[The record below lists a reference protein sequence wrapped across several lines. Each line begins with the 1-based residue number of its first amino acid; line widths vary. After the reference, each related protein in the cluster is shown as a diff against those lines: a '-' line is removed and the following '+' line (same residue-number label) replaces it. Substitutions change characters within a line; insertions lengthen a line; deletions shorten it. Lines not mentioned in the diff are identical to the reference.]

1 MKETKTALLAGRD
14 KPHRKAVLASVL
26 FLSITFF
33 ASGRFCATA
42 RAQRP
47 PRPRIAVVI
56 DDFGL
61 TYKKNVPDEKWWA
74 LPLVYTAAVMPES
87 PRSTEAAREAK
98 KAGKELIL
106 HFPFD
111 PFLSLELKKEEATEG
126 DRRKVSALF
135 EKSLKQV
142 PGIVG
147 VNNHRSYRAT
157 QNRPLMAAFMPE
169 LKKRGLFFV
178 DSGVSPR
185 SVAYDEAR
193 RAGLPAARNAVF
205 LDEAKRHDKD
215 FCRRMLRRAAAI
227 ARKEGSAVAIG
238 HHYFW
243 GTYEGLVELV
253 PELEKEGFEFVPVS
267 ALAR

>member
-1 MKETKTALLAGRD
+1 LLRGMVLLLFSVAVDPAGGAGAD
-14 KPHRKAVLASVL
+14 H
-26 FLSITFF
+26 
-33 ASGRFCATA
+33 
-42 RAQRP
+42 
-47 PRPRIAVVI
+47 RPRIAIVI

-61 TYKKNVPDEKWWA
+61 TYPKNVPDEKWWA
-74 LPLVYTAAVMPES
+74 IPWVYTAAVMPES
-87 PRSTEAAREAK
+87 PRSTRAAAEALRAR
-98 KAGKELIL
+98 KELIL

-111 PFLSLELKKEEATEG
+111 PFLSLELAQDAASAG
-126 DRRKVSALF
+126 DRKKVLALF
-135 EKSLKQV
+135 EKSLRQV

-147 VNNHRSYRAT
+147 VNNHRSYKAT

-169 LKKRGLFFV
+169 LKSRGLFFL

-193 RAGLPAARNAVF
+193 RAGLRAARNSVF

-215 FCRRMLRRAAAI
+215 FCLRMLRRAAAI
-227 ARKEGSAVAIG
+227 ARKEGEAVAIG

-253 PELEKEGFEFVPVS
+253 PLLEKEGIEFVPIS